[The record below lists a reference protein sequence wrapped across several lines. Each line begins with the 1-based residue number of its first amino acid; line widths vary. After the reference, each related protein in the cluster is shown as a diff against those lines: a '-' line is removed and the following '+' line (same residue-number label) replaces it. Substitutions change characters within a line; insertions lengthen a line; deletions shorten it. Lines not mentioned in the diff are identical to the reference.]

1 MALENIAKYQL
12 LWIDCVCM
20 GRKVLFVIFK
30 NILFLIYLV
39 IYLQYDIKKKNCF
52 PWSPRISY
60 KYFLETFPAWAGG
73 PCCCYLQ
80 LCCEEDIAWPSS
92 FNLFQVIG
100 NQMNSGCVEGLVF
113 M

>member
-39 IYLQYDIKKKNCF
+39 IYLQYDIKKKIAF
-52 PWSPRISY
+52 PEV
-60 KYFLETFPAWAGG
+60 LE
-73 PCCCYLQ
+73 
-80 LCCEEDIAWPSS
+80 
-92 FNLFQVIG
+92 
-100 NQMNSGCVEGLVF
+100 
-113 M
+113 

>member
-39 IYLQYDIKKKNCF
+39 IYLQYDIKKKKIAF
-52 PWSPRISY
+52 PEV
-60 KYFLETFPAWAGG
+60 LE
-73 PCCCYLQ
+73 
-80 LCCEEDIAWPSS
+80 
-92 FNLFQVIG
+92 
-100 NQMNSGCVEGLVF
+100 
-113 M
+113 